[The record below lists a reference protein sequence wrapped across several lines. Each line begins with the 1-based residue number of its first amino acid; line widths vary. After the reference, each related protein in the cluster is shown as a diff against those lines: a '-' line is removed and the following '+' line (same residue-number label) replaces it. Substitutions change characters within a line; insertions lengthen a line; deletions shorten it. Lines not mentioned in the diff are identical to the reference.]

1 MTVPNLIHPIPVE
14 IQRVVTGITLMDPIS
29 REPVRQLWK
38 SGQGPGTGT
47 VLSMDAQVNWLDGK
61 VASPKLTRG
70 GVEEKSEGYLL
81 LRVFDL
87 LAEGVVTENVDGTY
101 YLGIVRGDR
110 IVRIGR
116 RRTNLYVL
124 FFRDVGN
131 YPDELGSTLLEVHFA
146 DRTPSS
152 VGEN

>member
-1 MTVPNLIHPIPVE
+1 MTIPNLIHPIPVE
-14 IQRVVTGITLMDPIS
+14 IQRVVTGVTVMDTIS

-47 VLSMDAQVNWLDGK
+47 VFSIDAQVNWLDGK

-70 GVEEKSEGYLL
+70 GVEEKSKGYLL
-81 LRVFDL
+81 FRVFDL
-87 LAEGVVTENVDGTY
+87 FAEGVATENADGTY
-101 YLGIVRGDR
+101 SLGIVRGDR

-116 RRTNLYVL
+116 RRTNFYVL

-131 YPDELGSTLLEVHFA
+131 YPDELGSTLLEVHFV
-146 DRTPSS
+146 DRSPSS
-152 VGEN
+152 TGLE